1 MSEGGEKRL
10 FEQSKT
16 KRFERIVA
24 PHIAAAYNLARWLLQ
39 NDQDA
44 EDVVQET
51 CLLAYK
57 HLDFL
62 RGEEA
67 RAWLLKIARNES
79 YDWLRRNKPMALN
92 VSLDERNIELSCESH
107 NPEQLAMLAADSKL
121 LREGLGNLPLEFR
134 ETLVLRELEGFNYK
148 EIAEMIDIPIG
159 TVMSRLA
166 RGRKRLQ
173 GWLIS
178 RMSEE
183 MKDGL

>member
-107 NPEQLAMLAADSKL
+107 NPEQLAMLAS
-121 LREGLGNLPLEFR
+121 G
-134 ETLVLRELEGFNYK
+134 
-148 EIAEMIDIPIG
+148 IG
-159 TVMSRLA
+159 KPSI
-166 RGRKRLQ
+166 G
-173 GWLIS
+173 IS
-178 RMSEE
+178 RDSCPERVGRIQLQR
-183 MKDGL
+183 DRRDD